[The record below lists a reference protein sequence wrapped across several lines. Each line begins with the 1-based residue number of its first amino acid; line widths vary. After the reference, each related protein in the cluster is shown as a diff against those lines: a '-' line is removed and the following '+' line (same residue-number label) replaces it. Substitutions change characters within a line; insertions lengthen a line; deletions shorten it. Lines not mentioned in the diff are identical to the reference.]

1 MNNIFKQLSDYGFH
15 DTIISSI
22 EGNGLILKLNFDNGV
37 YLLSQ
42 LGKET
47 FLSKPIQMIL
57 KIRSDFTSFENAF
70 EIRKFG
76 RKVKYLDYTT
86 FLKYFKEKG
95 FGISMVY
102 YNNFNNSILFDGGIE
117 KKNIIFTV
125 EGITQVT
132 ICEV

>member
-57 KIRSDFTSFENAF
+57 KIRSDFTS
-70 EIRKFG
+70 
-76 RKVKYLDYTT
+76 
-86 FLKYFKEKG
+86 
-95 FGISMVY
+95 
-102 YNNFNNSILFDGGIE
+102 SIVFPS
-117 KKNIIFTV
+117 T
-125 EGITQVT
+125 
-132 ICEV
+132 CAPA